1 LGIPHPV
8 VEYYCPVKKL
18 EDSLFLIICLLFAS
32 PGWSLKPCFVV
43 AYGDTAVIL
52 PEVFS
57 PSNGM
62 FFCVGFT
69 SIL

>member
-1 LGIPHPV
+1 MVTPR
-8 VEYYCPVKKL
+8 
-18 EDSLFLIICLLFAS
+18 
-32 PGWSLKPCFVV
+32 
-43 AYGDTAVIL
+43 VIL

-69 SIL
+69 SIYKSFSSFMSLLTVGIVSLVLLVKNLEISDIEL